1 MARVEMPNSRARS
14 AIAYSSRPSGSALF
28 TVVHLRL
35 IFLPQF
41 LLRQL
46 ADQGLGEGVPE
57 MDLPRQLEPI
67 ELVGQELPELRLRRP
82 RAIDELHEGYWRLAA
97 AVVGHADDCAFVNRR
112 MLGQRLLD
120 GAGIDV
126 EAGGDDQ
133 VLDPVRS

>member
-57 MDLPRQLEPI
+57 MDLPRQFEPI
-67 ELVGQELPELRLRRP
+67 ELVGQELPKFGLGRSCPVGERQEP
-82 RAIDELHEGYWRLAA
+82 HPSHVQAADEGR
-97 AVVGHADDCAFVNRR
+97 
-112 MLGQRLLD
+112 
-120 GAGIDV
+120 
-126 EAGGDDQ
+126 
-133 VLDPVRS
+133 